1 MLATRVARIAFAA
14 FAVCV
19 SELPPSAGAQA
30 PSPGP
35 PAAAPGAAVPSPD
48 PAGASLVD
56 YYTADRSAAPE
67 REQLELRLRDDGRAW
82 LVTAPAPATSPVPA
96 ATAAPGRFETGT
108 WQAIPTGVTVA
119 LDSVSAVIAGRPAD
133 PRPEKRDLTFAF
145 APCGLTLVA
154 AVPAPIDPGPG
165 GIPFAKRH
173 CR

>member
-1 MLATRVARIAFAA
+1 MLASRVARIAFAA
-14 FAVCV
+14 FAVWV
-19 SELPPSAGAQA
+19 AGLPASAGARE
-30 PSPGP
+30 PNPGDSPA
-35 PAAAPGAAVPSPD
+35 PAAAA
-48 PAGASLVD
+48 AGASLVD

-82 LVTAPAPATSPVPA
+82 LVTAPVPGATPAAA

-108 WQAIPTGVTVA
+108 WQAVASGVTVA
-119 LDSVSAVIAGRPAD
+119 LDSVSAVVAGRPAD
-133 PRPEKRDLTFAF
+133 PQPEKRSLTFAF

-154 AVPAPIDPGPG
+154 TVPAAVDSGTG